1 MRAVFAG
8 KTKSGANAVL
18 YRDGSEFYIKV
29 DDDALQMLT
38 SPGFT
43 SSIQPNFR
51 AIRLKIESP
60 EWSGEIVADRFDL
73 VVEEDFN
80 L

>member
-29 DDDALQMLT
+29 DDGDPQALT

-60 EWSGEIVADRFDL
+60 EWTGSIIATKFDL
-73 VVEEDFN
+73 VVEEGFTP
-80 L
+80 